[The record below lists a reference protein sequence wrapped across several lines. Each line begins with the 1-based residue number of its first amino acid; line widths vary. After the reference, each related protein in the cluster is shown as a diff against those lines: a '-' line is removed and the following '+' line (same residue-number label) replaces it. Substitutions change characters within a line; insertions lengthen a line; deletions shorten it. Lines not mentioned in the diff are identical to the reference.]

1 MRKKRFQISYLFA
14 YIILSIWAA
23 IIIGI
28 FVWVIYSSFKDNVAI
43 YQDPWGLPDKIT
55 WDNYVSAWK
64 TMKMSTYFMNSIIIV
79 FISLFLNLFI
89 STLTS
94 HALTRYHFAGR
105 GFLSSLLIFSISV
118 PNQLL
123 LIPLYSQLMHL
134 HLINTRVGLILV
146 YTSLWY
152 PFSLYVLSGFFKTIP
167 REIEESAIM
176 DGCGEF
182 KLFFQIML
190 PLVQPGVL
198 CVVVFN
204 FVAMWNE
211 YMLAMVF
218 ASKSNLRTISLGMY
232 ALRDSM
238 MYSSN
243 WGGLFAA
250 IVIMLIPSAIIFLT
264 LQKYVIQGLTV
275 GAVKG

>member
-152 PFSLYVLSGFFKTIP
+152 PFSLF
-167 REIEESAIM
+167 
-176 DGCGEF
+176 
-182 KLFFQIML
+182 
-190 PLVQPGVL
+190 
-198 CVVVFN
+198 
-204 FVAMWNE
+204 
-211 YMLAMVF
+211 
-218 ASKSNLRTISLGMY
+218 
-232 ALRDSM
+232 
-238 MYSSN
+238 
-243 WGGLFAA
+243 
-250 IVIMLIPSAIIFLT
+250 
-264 LQKYVIQGLTV
+264 
-275 GAVKG
+275 